1 VRRSLARDSHEIK
14 DVTTLADTRTA
25 GLTSTLR
32 VAVVGLVLLCLW
44 GAASWLART
53 AHHQRLQRGAR
64 AAATGIADLESGRV
78 AQAVA
83 SLREAVVLEP
93 DHADYRLA
101 LAKALVAQDRDR
113 EAEPY
118 LLDVLRRDP
127 VRGEANLVLARI
139 RRDAGDETE
148 AQSAYYRAVY
158 GRWSTEQQVPRREAR
173 LELID
178 VLERAGDAGRL
189 RAALLELSSAF
200 PGDRTLQLQA
210 GRRLMAAGF
219 HADAVHV
226 LRATVDRFAD
236 PGDSL
241 VLLAEAEMARGN
253 YLAAFNASRRAVA
266 RAPADAAA
274 KALRDVTTRILS
286 LDPALPRLST
296 RERTTRIRRL
306 LTAARVKLDA
316 CLVPASAP
324 ALPADSLGIAV
335 DRWLS
340 QGRAAD
346 ADFGFSLLDAA
357 AQRVR
362 SACPAPARDDAEGLV
377 LAGLAAEGPS

>member
-1 VRRSLARDSHEIK
+1 MRSK
-14 DVTTLADTRTA
+14 TTTLADTRAA

-101 LAKALVAQDRDR
+101 LARALVAQDRDR

-158 GRWSTEQQVPRREAR
+158 GRWSTEQQEPRREAR
-173 LELID
+173 LELI
-178 VLERAGDAGRL
+178 GPC
-189 RAALLELSSAF
+189 SC
-200 PGDRTLQLQA
+200 
-210 GRRLMAAGF
+210 RRVG
-219 HADAVHV
+219 
-226 LRATVDRFAD
+226 
-236 PGDSL
+236 G
-241 VLLAEAEMARGN
+241 
-253 YLAAFNASRRAVA
+253 
-266 RAPADAAA
+266 
-274 KALRDVTTRILS
+274 
-286 LDPALPRLST
+286 
-296 RERTTRIRRL
+296 
-306 LTAARVKLDA
+306 
-316 CLVPASAP
+316 
-324 ALPADSLGIAV
+324 
-335 DRWLS
+335 
-340 QGRAAD
+340 
-346 ADFGFSLLDAA
+346 
-357 AQRVR
+357 
-362 SACPAPARDDAEGLV
+362 
-377 LAGLAAEGPS
+377 